1 MDTILSIIALSTT
14 VKDMEMAISVQKI
27 KYKEELFRLNI
38 SDEDK
43 DKIVNYIKPWE
54 EKGDGKYWYDL
65 TDLKR
70 KMNDAGVSDEAQ
82 ALIRGIKSTRCDPLV
97 EIYF

>member
-1 MDTILSIIALSTT
+1 MGAILSIIALSTT
-14 VKDMEMAISVQKI
+14 VKDIEMAISVQKI

-43 DKIVNYIKPWE
+43 DKIVNYIKTWE
-54 EKGDGKYWYDL
+54 DKGDGKYWYDL
-65 TDLKR
+65 TSLKR
-70 KMNDAGVSDEAQ
+70 KMGEAGVSDEAQ

>member
-70 KMNDAGVSDEAQ
+70 KMNEAQ
-82 ALIRGIKSTRCDPLV
+82 ALIRGIKSTRCDTLV